1 MNFGK
6 FLIMKPEDI
15 TYVTTCKGRLHH
27 LKKSLPRVVNQG
39 LGGIIV
45 VDFDCPDGSGQ
56 WVHEHFPQVQVI
68 KINAQPKFDYSRSR
82 NIGGHAAKTKWIA
95 FFDADVLV
103 SENFFRNIAPN
114 LNDGSYYVPK
124 NEDGNTWGSFLVEKK
139 LFEKVDGYDEAI
151 KHWGGVDT
159 ALYNVLS
166 FVGAR
171 NETYDGKLIEAV
183 QHSDEERL
191 VFTSLKDV
199 NFAKQLATIYEI
211 CKLDIM
217 RIEQTL
223 LDLEFRI
230 TLRQTTHNALVQ
242 MIESKSGIARFTIE
256 LPPKT
261 LIRPSLGKQNTPT
274 VKRALSFEIQ
284 MG

>member
-1 MNFGK
+1 M
-6 FLIMKPEDI
+6 
-15 TYVTTCKGRLHH
+15 
-27 LKKSLPRVVNQG
+27 
-39 LGGIIV
+39 IV
-45 VDFDCPDGSGQ
+45 VDFDCPDGTGQ
-56 WVHEHFPQVQVI
+56 WVKENFPQVHVI
-68 KINAQPKFDYSRSR
+68 KVNAQPIFDYSRSR
-82 NIGGHAAKTKWIA
+82 HIGGHAVKTKWIA

-103 SENFFRNIAPN
+103 SEHFFEKMAPN
-114 LNDGSYYVPK
+114 LREGAFYTPVSD
-124 NEDGNTWGSFLVEKK
+124 DGNTWGSCFVEKK
-139 LFEKVDGYDEAI
+139 LFDRVEGYDEAI

-166 FVGAR
+166 FIGAR
-171 NETYDGKLIEAV
+171 NESYDGKLIEAV

-191 VFTSLKDV
+191 VFTNLRDV

-242 MIESKSGIARFTIE
+242 MIESSSKTTKFSIE
-256 LPPKT
+256 LPSKT
-261 LIRPSLGKQNTPT
+261 LVRPSLGKKITPT
-274 VKRALSFEIQ
+274 VKRTLSFEIQ
-284 MG
+284 IG